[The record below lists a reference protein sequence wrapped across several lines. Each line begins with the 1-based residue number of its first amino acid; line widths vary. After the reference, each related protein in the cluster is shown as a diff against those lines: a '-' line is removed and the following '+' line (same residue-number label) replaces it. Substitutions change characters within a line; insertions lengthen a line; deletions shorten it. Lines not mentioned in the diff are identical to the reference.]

1 MLCGGPLEI
10 IKSISFLFKRF
21 RSIRLEEKVD
31 KTLES
36 GIKKFER
43 INTSSLFQKL
53 LFVLVN
59 MSEGTFLLN
68 KDLYILFGSIRSLL
82 MISNRLLESFCR
94 LRVNTTG
101 SQPNF

>member
-1 MLCGGPLEI
+1 MVVSFPEKKKAKKFIEEGGESPKKREKEEVVFSLRLP
-10 IKSISFLFKRF
+10 IKVA
-21 RSIRLEEKVD
+21 EKID

-68 KDLYILFGSIRSLL
+68 KDLYSVLGSIRSLL
-82 MISNRLLESFCR
+82 MISN
-94 LRVNTTG
+94 
-101 SQPNF
+101 